1 MQNESETIVPGNL
14 SNDKLKSELHK
25 IIDSIMENQ
34 KLRFYYIF
42 ITNCE
47 K

>member
-1 MQNESETIVPGNL
+1 MQNESEIIPAKL
-14 SNDKLKSELHK
+14 SNDELKLELHK
-25 IIDSIMENQ
+25 IIDNIIENQ

>member
-1 MQNESETIVPGNL
+1 MQNESEIIPDKL
-14 SNDKLKSELHK
+14 SNDELKLELHK
-25 IIDSIMENQ
+25 IIDNIIENQ